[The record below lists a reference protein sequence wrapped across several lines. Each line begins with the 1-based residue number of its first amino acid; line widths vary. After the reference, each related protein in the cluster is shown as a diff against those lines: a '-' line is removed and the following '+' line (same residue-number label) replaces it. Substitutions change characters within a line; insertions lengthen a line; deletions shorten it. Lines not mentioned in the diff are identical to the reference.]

1 MILRGTFF
9 FLLYILVLRVKPINT
24 VSLDCM
30 VLIMLQRK
38 GGELYTMSEVI
49 IGSVLSALS
58 TGLGALIILFMHG
71 SITHRWRDILLA
83 FTAGIMMAASMM
95 GLIPEALAAGGFLP
109 LAAGVFLGVL
119 SLTLLEKN
127 IPHIDLQH
135 SKKGLEFD
143 EKAMLIIAAITLH
156 NIPEGLSVGVSYASS
171 TEDTGNLIA
180 FAIGLQNAPEGFLVA
195 LFLVNQKIH
204 KFKAFI
210 IATLT
215 GAIEIVT
222 GLLGFYLTSFISNL
236 VPYGLAFAAG
246 AMLFI
251 IYKELIPESHGDG
264 NERTATYSFIIGLLF
279 MIFLINIF

>member
-1 MILRGTFF
+1 
-9 FLLYILVLRVKPINT
+9 
-24 VSLDCM
+24 
-30 VLIMLQRK
+30 
-38 GGELYTMSEVI
+38 MSEVI

-58 TGLGALIILFMHG
+58 TGLGALVILFMSG
-71 SITHRWRDILLA
+71 SVTHRWRDILLA
-83 FTAGIMMAASMM
+83 FTAGIMMAASTM
-95 GLIPEALAAGGFLP
+95 GLIPEALNNGGFVQLTV
-109 LAAGVFLGVL
+109 GVFLGVL
-119 SLTLLEKN
+119 TLTLLEKN

-135 SKKGLEFD
+135 SKKGIEFD

-156 NIPEGLSVGVSYASS
+156 NIPEGLSVGVSYASN

-195 LFLVNQKIH
+195 LFLVNQKIN
-204 KFKAFI
+204 KFTAFI

-222 GLLGFYLTSFISNL
+222 GLLGYYLTSYVDFL
-236 VPYGLAFAAG
+236 VPYGLSFAAG

-279 MIFLINIF
+279 MIFLIDIF

>member
-1 MILRGTFF
+1 
-9 FLLYILVLRVKPINT
+9 
-24 VSLDCM
+24 M

-71 SITHRWRDILLA
+71 SITHSWRDILLA

-222 GLLGFYLTSFISNL
+222 GLLGFYLTSFISIL